1 MATVLDRPQINLANV
16 KTSITAIIEAQLDKI
31 NTMESSREIFLF
43 IRDLFDKHNIDTKK
57 SREIIRNLATMRN
70 VENARAYIYNFC
82 LKGEGQGTLEI
93 DKKPRYKSKMFKID
107 EKLKKIVSEDIEKIE
122 VETASEEV
130 TVKTDGDAI
139 KVEVEPK
146 GTNCVD
152 CEIPAESTADLDDYT
167 FFSDLNPE
175 TDIDDISANAE
186 SDETETVEEN
196 FFKESAQ
203 GTYSM
208 RMYDYIDDYL
218 DNEGRKDL
226 CYAFTKWLSDDEV
239 HEFAKANDLVPVF
252 EDEDDLYEGIE
263 KKYIKPLKDK
273 INACCTKQDLDE
285 IGAYLDDFS
294 DKDIDR
300 ILRGKVSNKD
310 LNKMFGEYNFVDD
323 DFPGW
328 DFKESKVVKKQNK

>member
-1 MATVLDRPQINLANV
+1 MAAVLDRPQINLANV

-122 VETASEEV
+122 VETTAEEI
-130 TVKTDGDAI
+130 TVKTDGDAV
-139 KVEVEPK
+139 KVEVEPR
-146 GTNCVD
+146 GSNCVD
-152 CEIPAESTADLDDYT
+152 CEIPSESTADLDDYA

-175 TDIDDISANAE
+175 TDIDDISTDTE
-186 SDETETVEEN
+186 SDETKPVEES

-203 GTYSM
+203 GTYSL
-208 RMYDYIDDYL
+208 RMYDYIDNYL
-218 DNEGRKDL
+218 DDKGRKDL

-252 EDEDDLYEGIE
+252 EDEDDLYE
-263 KKYIKPLKDK
+263 
-273 INACCTKQDLDE
+273 
-285 IGAYLDDFS
+285 
-294 DKDIDR
+294 
-300 ILRGKVSNKD
+300 NKD
-310 LNKMFGEYNFVDD
+310 V
-323 DFPGW
+323 
-328 DFKESKVVKKQNK
+328 KEAK